1 MELVCNILIGVAFL
15 IGFLALLNGDD
26 HEPY

>member
-15 IGFLALLNGDD
+15 IGFLALWKGDD